1 MMNTGLTLVFS
12 LLSAVLLVLSG
23 CDGKP
28 PTAPKKPEAAKP
40 AAAVPAPAQQNPV
53 QTAEIKVEK
62 EVYVYEPRDRRD
74 PFTSLVEVKAAGSPK
89 ASKGASPIES
99 FDVEELKLIAIAWD
113 RQQSYA
119 LVTLPDN
126 KSFTIRK
133 GMTLGIY
140 GGKVR
145 EITPDSVIITEKVKD
160 YRGQIKT
167 KDTILKL
174 RKEEE

>member
-1 MMNTGLTLVFS
+1 MINIGQTLISS
-12 LLSAVLLVLSG
+12 LLCTALLVLSG

-28 PTAPKKPEAAKP
+28 PVAQKKPEAAKP
-40 AAAVPAPAQQNPV
+40 AAAAPAQQAPA
-53 QTAEIKVEK
+53 QAAEVKVEK
-62 EVYVYEPRDRRD
+62 EVYVYEPKDRRD
-74 PFTSLVEVKAAGSPK
+74 PFTSLVEIKTTSSRK
-89 ASKGASPIES
+89 SLKGASPIES
-99 FDVEELKLIAIAWD
+99 FDVDELKLIAIAWD

-140 GGKVR
+140 GGKVLD
-145 EITPDSVIITEKVKD
+145 ITPDSVIISEKVKD
-160 YRGQIKT
+160 YRGQLKT

>member
-1 MMNTGLTLVFS
+1 MMHFGQTLISS
-12 LLSAVLLVLSG
+12 LLLSVLLVFSG

-40 AAAVPAPAQQNPV
+40 AAAAPVQQIPA

-62 EVYVYEPRDRRD
+62 EVYVYEPKDRRD

-89 ASKGASPIES
+89 ALKGASPIES
-99 FDVEELKLIAIAWD
+99 FDVEEIKLIAVAWD
-113 RQQSYA
+113 RQQAYA
-119 LVTLPDN
+119 MVTLPDK

-140 GGKVR
+140 GGKVTD
-145 EITPDSVIITEKVKD
+145 ITPDSVTITEKVKD